1 MTPITSFSEWTLAL
15 LPRLFLYPGGL
26 WMLAALISLF
36 VATSGRETRRYRSLL
51 HDLTQANLPALATA
65 WAALA
70 LLPLPG
76 TQPLPFPADRLS
88 LAALLALSLLF
99 DAPSTRR
106 EHGMAGTAITLA
118 IMAPLAGGQSL
129 LDAGGG
135 VTIAHWLSLLAVAAG
150 LAALAADGAPSLS
163 GGVRW
168 LGWLGLGAAPIWHQS
183 LISNALWASLA
194 YAVAIGVIAWVS
206 GVVWRRANSMVAV
219 GMAFGLSAGSLL
231 AALLGR

>member
-1 MTPITSFSEWTLAL
+1 MTLLTSFSDWTLAL

-26 WMLAALISLF
+26 WLLAALIALF
-36 VATSGRETRRYRSLL
+36 VATGWRETRRYRSLL
-51 HDLTQANLPALATA
+51 HDLTQANLPALAIA
-65 WAALA
+65 WAALS

-76 TQPLPFPADRLS
+76 TQPLSFPADRLS

-118 IMAPLAGGQSL
+118 IMAPLAGRQAI

-135 VTIAHWLSLLAVAAG
+135 VTIADWLSLLAVVAG
-150 LAALAADGAPSLS
+150 LAALTADGAPSLS

-168 LGWLGLGAAPIWHQS
+168 LGWLGLGAAPIWHQT
-183 LISNALWASLA
+183 LISNALWVSLA
-194 YAVAIGVIAWVS
+194 YALAIGVIAWVS
-206 GVVWRRANSMVAV
+206 GFVWGRANSMVAV
-219 GMAFGLSAGSLL
+219 GAAVGLSAGSLL
-231 AALLGR
+231 AALFVR